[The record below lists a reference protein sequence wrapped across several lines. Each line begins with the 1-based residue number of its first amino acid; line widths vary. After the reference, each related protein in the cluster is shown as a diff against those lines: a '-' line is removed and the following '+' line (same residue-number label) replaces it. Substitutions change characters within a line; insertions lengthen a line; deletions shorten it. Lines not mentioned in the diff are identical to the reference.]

1 MQKKSKGLSIRSKVT
16 VLMASSSI
24 VLIVAILIV
33 SYVINRKNITTLC
46 EGYLYDTC
54 ISASDTLY
62 ESFFGEDDLSG
73 LQVRLAYILNNV
85 GIDTMDSSTCYLL
98 DSQGTYLYAKDESL
112 IGTVLTGNSVIQS
125 VIDEMAMNGKI
136 TTADVKECNV
146 NGEAD
151 KEHDRAN

>member
-73 LQVRLAYILNNV
+73 L
-85 GIDTMDSSTCYLL
+85 
-98 DSQGTYLYAKDESL
+98 
-112 IGTVLTGNSVIQS
+112 
-125 VIDEMAMNGKI
+125 
-136 TTADVKECNV
+136 
-146 NGEAD
+146 
-151 KEHDRAN
+151 